1 MMRAVLEIQ
10 PSTNFGMSSP
20 QDREGDMYGLA
31 KALMGLSHPVQLVA
45 QCRETTEVYDWAMPP
60 KVTRRWLA
68 VVTADNAGT
77 LEWRTRTLAKTLNGI
92 GLHAREVNGGLGE
105 IVDSVRVSDDYQL
118 RVSDCE
124 SEGLDESD
132 GAHVLPSDSPRGGVH
147 LLQIEPDGV
156 FDGTDW
162 CATLVLRRWPREVP
176 PGWLGH
182 ALASDLP
189 VDVGIHVEPQDAQQV
204 ARFLKRQSK
213 IQAEGNDAGD
223 RLGHDDAERV
233 RTNLIAR
240 VDKPCRV
247 AVALTVRAKDRE
259 TLRTRVETLQ
269 HELGLT
275 LADAR
280 LAKWEQDRGLE
291 ATLPTGVCRLLGAW
305 RTLDCVSVASTWLF
319 QPATLS
325 HAKGAALGTTHGML
339 VKLDPFDG
347 SLRSFGGLLT
357 GSVGSGKSYF
367 LKLLLRHLSKDVEIR
382 IVEHS
387 DPPEYDGVPGLL
399 TYNVAELTEAQQAA
413 KLREYITDLWALAR
427 VDPRPRLLVLD
438 ELWSVLRRAELA
450 ALVEEI
456 ARRGRKYGLALW
468 IATQQVEELLES
480 GKPVFDNAALKV
492 FLQQEDRDLEG
503 LCKAANLS
511 EAARRVL
518 RSAARGQALIQ
529 CGKLLVLV
537 DVQATPE
544 EHSVI
549 TTDPRELWAQEM
561 VAV

>member
-1 MMRAVLEIQ
+1 MRAVLELQ
-10 PSTNFGMSSP
+10 PSTNFQMSAP
-20 QDREGDMYGLA
+20 ADRESDMYGLA
-31 KALMGLSHPVQLVA
+31 KVLMGLSHPVQLVG
-45 QCRETTEVYDWAMPP
+45 QCRERDDAYDWAMPP
-60 KVTRRWLA
+60 KVTRRWFA
-68 VVTADNAGT
+68 VVTSDNAGT

-92 GLHAREVNGGLGE
+92 GLHATP
-105 IVDSVRVSDDYQL
+105 VDEDATIHVVERI
-118 RVSDCE
+118 E
-124 SEGLDESD
+124 S
-132 GAHVLPSDSPRGGVH
+132 
-147 LLQIEPDGV
+147 DGV
-156 FDGTDW
+156 FDGRDW

-176 PGWLGH
+176 PGWLGY

-204 ARFLKRQSK
+204 ARFLKRQSR
-213 IQAEGNDAGD
+213 IQADGNDAGD

-280 LAKWEQDRGLE
+280 LAKFEQDRGLE
-291 ATLPTGVCRLLGAW
+291 ATLPTGACRLLGAW

-319 QPATLS
+319 QPATID
-325 HAKGAALGTTHGML
+325 HRHGAALGTTHGML

-357 GSVGSGKSYF
+357 GSVGSGKSYL
-367 LKLLLRHLSKDVEIR
+367 LKLLLRHLRDVEIR

-399 TYNVAELTEAQQAA
+399 TYNVAEFTEAEQAT
-413 KLREYITDLWALAR
+413 KLREYITELWALAR
-427 VDPRPRLLVLD
+427 EDPRPRLLVLD

-468 IATQQVEELLES
+468 IATQQVEELIES

-492 FLQQEDRDLEG
+492 YLQQEDRDLEG

-537 DVQATPE
+537 DVQATAD
-544 EHSVI
+544 EHAHI
-549 TTDPRELWAQEM
+549 TTDPRELWAAQMEP
-561 VAV
+561 ALA